1 MPFDKLFDE
10 LNKVATI
17 GFTELSDFQQWK
29 SYPPHNV
36 FKTKTETGT
45 EYTIELAVAG
55 FAKNEI
61 EVSKTGDYIY
71 ISGAP
76 TDVSLENEVPRTV
89 IHNGLAKRAFKLK
102 FVVAKYVEVDTIKLE
117 NGLLTVTLKY
127 ELPDEEKTRIF
138 EIL

>member
-36 FKTKTETGT
+36 FKTTTEIGT

-55 FAKNEI
+55 FTKAEI
-61 EVSKTGDYIY
+61 EVSKTGDHIY
-71 ISGAP
+71 ISGTP
-76 TDVSLENEVPRTV
+76 VGFDTVESRTV

-102 FVVAKYVEVDTIKLE
+102 FVVAKYVEVDKIKLE
-117 NGLLTVTLKY
+117 NGLLVVTLKY

>member
-17 GFTELSDFQQWK
+17 GFTELADFQQWK

-36 FKTKTETGT
+36 FKTVLDSGT
-45 EYTIELAVAG
+45 EYTVELAVAG

-71 ISGAP
+71 ISGTP
-76 TDVSLENEVPRTV
+76 TDESVENKTPRTV

-102 FVVAKYVEVDTIKLE
+102 FVVAKYVEVDKITLE

-127 ELPDEEKTRIF
+127 ELPEEEKKRIF